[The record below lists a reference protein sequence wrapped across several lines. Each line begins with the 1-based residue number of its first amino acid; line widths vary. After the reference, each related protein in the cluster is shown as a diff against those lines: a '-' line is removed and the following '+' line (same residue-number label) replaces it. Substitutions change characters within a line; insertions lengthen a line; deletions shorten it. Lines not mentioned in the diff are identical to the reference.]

1 MKGILLALTGAMLC
15 AAQLHSAAAGPAV
28 PLQSKTGE
36 ELHAAVTDMPEI
48 IDMSHADP
56 KTWHSLPP
64 AALVY
69 DQVLSQEVQF
79 PPHFSSRPRPF

>member
-36 ELHAAVTDMPEI
+36 ELHAAVTDMPDT
-48 IDMSHADP
+48 IDMSYADP
-56 KTWHSLPP
+56 KTWHRLPP
-64 AALVY
+64 AAQVC
-69 DQVLSQEVQF
+69 DQVLAQEWEFVS
-79 PPHFSSRPRPF
+79 HFNSRTRPF